1 MVTQE
6 TKIAFKV
13 VYALV
18 WLFFTSYYFWGAQ
31 EVTVTTPIDESG
43 WVPDGAFACE
53 IMQTGVQPE
62 EQSA

>member
-1 MVTQE
+1 M
-6 TKIAFKV
+6 
-13 VYALV
+13 YALV

-53 IMQTGVQPE
+53 IMQTGAQPE